1 MDKQVK
7 GALHMKDTRCRFLE
21 HLRIAVCLVAPIA
34 LQGCASTAHVN
45 GRSLAEVR
53 QASVIHVVHYKEGG
67 MSIMTPGSIVGAGL
81 VADATSS
88 TSVPSDAGVLEHKF
102 GLPDASEEVTHR
114 LVEKLKAQG
123 GYNNLAVEPDMATG
137 PVPDDLSVYSR
148 KYPNSYVLEVG
159 MPLRSLSYGP
169 LAWKTYY
176 FTQWAQARLIRT
188 SDSAILWS
196 GKGGG
201 LGPKL
206 DVADIRMNSD
216 GVKFTQLF
224 HATLEECSRQL
235 ADQFV
240 AKE

>member
-1 MDKQVK
+1 
-7 GALHMKDTRCRFLE
+7 MKDTCCRFLE
-21 HLRIAVCLVAPIA
+21 HIRMAVCLVAPIA
-34 LQGCASTAHVN
+34 LQGCASTAHMN

-53 QASVIHVVHYKEGG
+53 QAPVIHVVHYREGG
-67 MSIMTPGSIVGAGL
+67 MSITTPGSIAGAGL
-81 VADATSS
+81 LADATSS

-102 GLPDASEEVTHR
+102 GLPDATEEVTHR
-114 LVEKLKAQG
+114 LVEKLKVQG

-148 KYPNSYVLEVG
+148 RYPSSYVLDVR
-159 MPLRSLSYGP
+159 MSFRSLSYGP

-196 GKGGG
+196 GTGGG

-240 AKE
+240 AKD